1 MPPPALGGEVRLRTS
16 RPALGTTQPTAAMLQ
31 TVPVYNGTCTITIN
45 WNETTEGAEG
55 VIAQNYVW
63 RVQP

>member
-1 MPPPALGGEVRLRTS
+1 
-16 RPALGTTQPTAAMLQ
+16 MLQ
-31 TVPVYNGTCTITIN
+31 TVPVYNGTCTITVN

>member
-1 MPPPALGGEVRLRTS
+1 MRCPVTAPIPA
-16 RPALGTTQPTAAMLQ
+16 PTAAMLQ
-31 TVPVYNGTCTITIN
+31 TVPVYNGTCTITVN